1 MAAMTDVRDKH
12 ATEEKSA
19 RKPLTVKEFGG
30 RPLWD
35 WLQLLIVPLVIA
47 VIGFWF
53 TASQNTRQQQIE
65 NQRAQQAQNIE
76 DKRAKAE
83 RALAKQSAQDEALQA
98 YLDQM
103 SSLMLDKNLLESE
116 RGDSVYTLAQARTA
130 TVMTRLDSGRNK
142 TVLGF
147 LWNSGLVG
155 ESSAGES
162 SVNLFRNIDLRGADL
177 RGRNLAEAHLRGAI
191 LDNADLRGAILD
203 HADLRGAFLGDTKLS
218 DAIMSH
224 SDLSNASMF
233 GADLRGAHLNE
244 ADLSGA
250 LLTSSASL
258 AKTASEAHVT
268 EVGGTSLQQLLG
280 ARTLVGADPRDAPD
294 LSGADLSGSDL
305 HDTYMGKAD
314 LSEADLTEVDLS
326 RSVLINADLNDA
338 DLSDADLSP
347 VDLTGVSGITPEQ
360 LDQQAKSL
368 QGAILPAGEFVAD
381 EFKPTLSLRLSDG
394 WGFGIEKTD
403 ELFLGR
409 PGRAQSEIDFSS
421 HIDHVFDPSNPSE
434 QTKVSAPENVDEWAS
449 WFRQHRNLETSKPV
463 SVRVGGA
470 TGMRIDATLSSEL
483 EDYSRDFCGKQPCV
497 PLYPTIKSSKGYKD
511 RFIILDV
518 KGETV
523 IIDVSAAS
531 AENKFDEYLP
541 KAQKVLDTVE
551 WKSQ

>member
-1 MAAMTDVRDKH
+1 MGEPDNHD
-12 ATEEKSA
+12 TEENTA
-19 RKPLTVKEFGG
+19 RKPWTVKEYGG
-30 RPLWD
+30 KPLWD

-65 NQRAQQAQNIE
+65 NQRAQQAQDIE

-103 SSLMLDKNLLESE
+103 SSLMLEKNLLESE

-142 TVLGF
+142 TVLSF
-147 LWNSGLVG
+147 LWNSELVG

-177 RGRNLAEAHLRGAI
+177 RGRSLPEAHLRGAS
-191 LDNADLRGAILD
+191 LDYADLRGAMLA
-203 HADLRGAFLGDTKLS
+203 HADLRGTFLGNTKLS

-224 SDLSNASMF
+224 ADLSNAWLF
-233 GADLRGAHLNE
+233 GADLRGAQLND

-258 AKTASEAHVT
+258 AKATSAANVE
-268 EVGGTSLQQLLG
+268 EVRGTPLQELLS
-280 ARTLVGADPRDAPD
+280 ARTLVGANRKDAAD

-305 HDTYMGKAD
+305 SDTYLGKAD

-326 RSVLINADLNDA
+326 RSVLINADLSDA

-347 VDLTGVSGITPEQ
+347 VDLTGVNGITPEQ
-360 LDQQAKSL
+360 LDQQARSL
-368 QGAILPAGEFVAD
+368 KGAILPAGEFAAD

-394 WGFGIEKTD
+394 WGFGNEKTD
-403 ELFLGR
+403 ELFLGH
-409 PGRAQSEIDFSS
+409 PGPQSQIIFSS

-434 QTKVSAPENVDEWAS
+434 QTEISAPESVDEWAS
-449 WFRQHRNLETSKPV
+449 WFREHPNLDTSKPV

-483 EDYSRDFCGKQPCV
+483 EDHSGEFCGKQPCV
-497 PLYPTIKSSKGYKD
+497 PLYPTIMSSEGYKD

-518 KGETV
+518 KGEVV

-531 AENKFDEYLP
+531 AENKFDEFLP

-551 WKSQ
+551 WKSR

>member
-1 MAAMTDVRDKH
+1 MEAMTDETDNH
-12 ATEEKSA
+12 ATEENTA
-19 RKPLTVKEFGG
+19 RKPWTVKEYGG
-30 RPLWD
+30 KPLWD

-47 VIGFWF
+47 GIGFWF
-53 TASQNTRQQQIE
+53 TASQNNRQQQIE
-65 NQRAQQAQNIE
+65 NQRAT
-76 DKRAKAE
+76 AE
-83 RALAKQSAQDEALQA
+83 RALAKQGAQDEALQA

-130 TVMTRLDSGRNK
+130 TVMTRLDSGWNK
-142 TVLGF
+142 TVVGF

-155 ESSAGES
+155 KSSAGKS

-177 RGRNLAEAHLRGAI
+177 RGRSLPEAPLRGAS
-191 LDNADLRGAILD
+191 LDNADLRGA
-203 HADLRGAFLGDTKLS
+203 FLGNTKLS

-224 SDLSNASMF
+224 ADLSNASLF
-233 GADLRGAHLNE
+233 GADLRGAQLND

-258 AKTASEAHVT
+258 AKATSAANVE
-268 EVGGTSLQQLLG
+268 EVRGTPLQELLR
-280 ARTLVGADPRDAPD
+280 ARTLVGANRKDAAD

-305 HDTYMGKAD
+305 SDTYLGKAD

-326 RSVLINADLNDA
+326 RSVLTNADLNEA
-338 DLSDADLSP
+338 DLSNADLSP
-347 VDLTGVSGITPEQ
+347 VDMTGVSGITPEQ
-360 LDQQAKSL
+360 LDQQAQSI
-368 QGAILPAGEFVAD
+368 QGAIIPAGEFAAD

-394 WGFGIEKTD
+394 WVFGIEKTD
-403 ELFLGR
+403 DLFFGHLG
-409 PGRAQSEIDFSS
+409 PQEQLNFLS

-434 QTKVSAPENVDEWAS
+434 QTKVSAPENVDEWTS
-449 WFRQHRNLETSKPV
+449 WFRQHPNLDTSKPV

-470 TGMRIDATLSSEL
+470 TGMRIDATLSSEP
-483 EDYSRDFCGKQPCV
+483 EDYPRDFCGKQPCV
-497 PLYPTIKSSKGYKD
+497 PLFPTIGSSKGYKD

-531 AENKFDEYLP
+531 AENKFEEFLP
-541 KAQKVLDTVE
+541 KAQNVLDTVE
-551 WKSQ
+551 WKKPVVSTTPSGQQYDG

>member
-1 MAAMTDVRDKH
+1 MVVEKGKQAAG
-12 ATEEKSA
+12 EKQG
-19 RKPLTVKEFGG
+19 RKPWTVKEYGG
-30 RPLWD
+30 KPLWD

-47 VIGFWF
+47 AIGFWF

-65 NQRAQQAQNIE
+65 NHRAQQAQNIE
-76 DKRAKAE
+76 DKRAQAE

-98 YLDQM
+98 YLAQM
-103 SSLMLDKNLLESE
+103 SNLMLDKNLLESE
-116 RGDSVYTLAQARTA
+116 HGDAVYTLAQARTA

-155 ESSAGES
+155 ESSNVES
-162 SVNLFRNIDLRGADL
+162 SVNLFRHIDLRGADL
-177 RGRNLAEAHLRGAI
+177 RGRNLSNAPLRGAS
-191 LDNADLRGAILD
+191 LD
-203 HADLRGAFLGDTKLS
+203 HADLRGAILVRADLRGASLGDTKLS
-218 DAIMSH
+218 DAIMSQA
-224 SDLSNASMF
+224 DLSNASLF
-233 GADLRGAHLNE
+233 GADLRGATLND

-258 AKTASEAHVT
+258 AKATSAANVK
-268 EVGGTSLQQLLG
+268 EVGGTSLQGLLG
-280 ARTLVGADPRDAPD
+280 ARTLVGADPRDAAD

-305 HDTYMGKAD
+305 HLAIMGKAD
-314 LSEADLTEVDLS
+314 LS
-326 RSVLINADLNDA
+326 DA
-338 DLSDADLSP
+338 DLSDADLSD
-347 VDLTGVSGITPEQ
+347 VHLAGVSGITPEQ
-360 LDQQAKSL
+360 LGQQAKSL
-368 QGAILPAGEFVAD
+368 KGAVLPAGEFAAD

-394 WGFGIEKTD
+394 WEFGNETPD
-403 ELFLGR
+403 GLFLALVGSSLR
-409 PGRAQSEIDFSS
+409 SQGELNFSS

-434 QTKVSAPENVDEWAS
+434 QTKVSAPENVSEWAS
-449 WFRQHRNLETSKPV
+449 WFREHPNLDTSKPV

-483 EDYSRDFCGKQPCV
+483 EDYSQDFCGKQPCV
-497 PLYPTIKSSKGYKD
+497 PLYPGIIRSSKGYKD

-531 AENKFDEYLP
+531 AENKFDEFLP

-551 WKSQ
+551 WKSE